1 MELLFNLLPVELVHA
16 STLNSGF
23 FGTLTTGANIFVG
36 IIKWAAL
43 LWVLVKVAI
52 LGFKISTQ
60 AKSSADAITL
70 VKNEGVA
77 LAIGLFIVMTAF
89 LIHGA
94 LKDTMNQIVTNGSS
108 NGTTVNWG
116 TSDTALN

>member
-1 MELLFNLLPVELVHA
+1 MELLLTLLPVEVAHA
-16 STLNSGF
+16 TLDSGF
-23 FGTLTTGANIFVG
+23 FGTLTTGANVFVG

-43 LWVLVKVAI
+43 LWVLVKVAM

-60 AKSSADAITL
+60 SKSSAEAITV

-94 LKDTMNQIVTNGSS
+94 LKDTLGEITS
-108 NGTTVNWG
+108 NPDSDTSISWG
-116 TSDTALN
+116 TSD